1 MPRTTFRSLTAQRK
15 DTSHSQLDA
24 RHALFPTHAKKKR
37 CAAVRKQQPLLRR
50 RSPRPFPFLSRFFE
64 SRPRAFFSL
73 HLTTPF
79 GTPAPTAFFPALCTS
94 LILHSPGASRLRQS
108 LPCFSPSP
116 PPRSVVPDKSGF
128 ISPSPPPRVPRPMQ
142 PKRGPSASA
151 FPEFPALAFSSLSP
165 LFRSSPPQGTK
176 KAGERPRPVVFCKV
190 QSHTSMTDVPRRTS
204 ST

>member
-1 MPRTTFRSLTAQRK
+1 MPRTDLSEFDRTKERKPAASHCLCRAHERK

-24 RHALFPTHAKKKR
+24 RHAL
-37 CAAVRKQQPLLRR
+37 
-50 RSPRPFPFLSRFFE
+50 
-64 SRPRAFFSL
+64 
-73 HLTTPF
+73 
-79 GTPAPTAFFPALCTS
+79 FPALCTS

-108 LPCFSPSP
+108 LPCFSPSLP
-116 PPRSVVPDKSGF
+116 QRSVVPDKSGF
-128 ISPSPPPRVPRPMQ
+128 IPPSPPPRVPRPMQ

-165 LFRSSPPQGTK
+165 LSRSSPPQGTK
-176 KAGERPRPVVFCKV
+176 KAGERPRPVVFCKA